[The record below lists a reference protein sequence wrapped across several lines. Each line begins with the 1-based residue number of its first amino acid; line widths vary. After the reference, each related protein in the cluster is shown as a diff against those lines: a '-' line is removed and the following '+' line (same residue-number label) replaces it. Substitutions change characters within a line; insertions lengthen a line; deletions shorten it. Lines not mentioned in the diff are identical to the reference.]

1 LVRGKV
7 RYYRGD
13 PGAAVA
19 YVEADRSSAEEFSLA
34 EGTGVARRFAAGAD
48 GAVRELSALS
58 ADSYESWVAGLDPD
72 DGSPKGRLRRD
83 ARAVRF
89 VEVTINGPKSWSLA
103 AELHPDIGAAYN
115 AAQDRAAAQ
124 VIGWLAQHATTR
136 VTTDK
141 VQVQVPVEH
150 LEAAT
155 VRHFTSRAADPH
167 RHLHLQINA
176 RVFAAGSW
184 RGLHTA
190 GVRGSLGAIQG
201 IGHAAVLSDP
211 EFRGAL
217 AAHGYT
223 LDESGEIVQLAQY
236 VGAFSRRA
244 TQIEANLSR
253 YEAAWQHEH
262 PGEDPG
268 PRLRRA
274 WDARAWAEDRPD
286 KQTTVSHAELNRRWR
301 AQLAELGYRDRDEPI
316 ELTSAPVGAI
326 DRDRTAGEVLDRL
339 SAATSTWSA
348 ARVRGEVEQLIA
360 RRGYVV
366 EGSARLEL
374 AEDLTA
380 RVAERCLPVP
390 DGSGVVRPPGSAVP
404 AHIRALSSRRVR
416 EVERDL
422 ARRLAI
428 RGALVGSDV
437 DPAAFARRAD
447 AGGHLDDGVARAVS
461 VLGGDRSL
469 VVIAAAAGAD
479 TSATID
485 LAREVLGEQGRS
497 VTVVTPTRSTELSA
511 LHDPSEQAR
520 LRAGDLL
527 IIDDAGRLDQDTAHA
542 LLRIADE
549 QGARIAFIAKPGQ
562 RVARANG
569 ASGGAGGGAGGRGGT
584 FELAQRWADPDAVIA
599 LGPAGAGGAG
609 GTGLTEPGRPRSRR
623 SVVHDLRQTWDVQAD
638 AQAALQVRGR
648 LERAVAAAPRVAAD
662 RAALA
667 AAQERWQN
675 AQRAHV
681 AAQVVADDTEHAVT
695 RTTDS
700 IFTRLQAAW
709 NTQRRD
715 AQADARTALEPA
727 KRTGRARHD
736 VEDATARLQDWA
748 AQWQPVLGDLQLRPQ
763 ELVSFAARHSSND
776 QVGEHLRAFA
786 SDQAALAH
794 PERAVHT
801 AAATA
806 AREQSRATG
815 EEYRLMR
822 QDVARRRQPDDH
834 LAEAG
839 PIARMQHQL
848 LNSQRRLVNAERRL
862 AALGAEPA
870 VTGQPDP
877 ARWLVTQRDQWR
889 EERDALREER
899 DALREERDALRE
911 ERKLATIPAAA
922 SDRPRPNH
930 RRGADQPQLA
940 EHCNDGLGIAS

>member
-13 PGAAVA
+13 PGAAAA

-34 EGTGVARRFAAGAD
+34 DGTGVARRFAAGAD
-48 GAVRELSALS
+48 GAVGELSALT
-58 ADSYESWVAGLDPD
+58 AESYESWVGGLDPD

-103 AELHPDIGAAYN
+103 AELHPDIGAAYD

-141 VQVQVPVEH
+141 VQVQVPVER

-167 RHLHLQINA
+167 RHLHLQIDA

-244 TQIEANLSR
+244 AQIEANLSR
-253 YEAAWQHEH
+253 YEAAWRQTH

-286 KQTTVSHAELNRRWR
+286 KQAAVTHAELNQRWR

-316 ELTSAPVGAI
+316 ALTSESVGTI

-390 DGSGVVRPPGSAVP
+390 DGSDIVRPPGSAVP

-416 EVERDL
+416 DVERDL
-422 ARRLAI
+422 ARRLAV

-437 DPAAFARRAD
+437 DPAAFARGAD

-479 TSATID
+479 TRATVD

-497 VTVVTPTRSTELSA
+497 VVVVTPGRRTELSA
-511 LHDPSEQAR
+511 VHGLSEQAP

-549 QGARIAFIAKPGQ
+549 QGARIAFIGKPGQ
-562 RVARANG
+562 GVARANG
-569 ASGGAGGGAGGRGGT
+569 ASGGAGGRGGT

-599 LGPAGAGGAG
+599 LGPAGARSAAG
-609 GTGLTEPGRPRSRR
+609 IGLTEPSRPRSRKR
-623 SVVHDLRQTWDVQAD
+623 VVHDLRQTWDVQAD
-638 AQAALQVRGR
+638 AQAALQLRGR
-648 LERAVAAAPRVAAD
+648 LERAIAAAPRVAAD
-662 RAALA
+662 RAALGA
-667 AAQERWQN
+667 AHERWQN
-675 AQRAHV
+675 AQRAYVTAQAV
-681 AAQVVADDTEHAVT
+681 AEDIEAAVT

-700 IFTRLQAAW
+700 IFTRLEGAW
-709 NTQRRD
+709 NTQRGD

-736 VEDATARLQDWA
+736 VEDAAARLQGWA
-748 AQWQPVLGDLQLRPQ
+748 AQWRPVLGDLRLRPQ

-776 QVGEHLRAFA
+776 QVGELLRAFA

-815 EEYRLMR
+815 NEYRLMR
-822 QDVARRRQPDDH
+822 QDIARRRQPDDH

-839 PIARMQHQL
+839 PIAHMQHQV
-848 LNSQRRLVNAERRL
+848 LNSQRRLANAERRL

-870 VTGQPDP
+870 VAAQADP
-877 ARWLVTQRDQWR
+877 ARWLVAQRDRWR
-889 EERDALREER
+889 GERDALREER
-899 DALREERDALRE
+899 R
-911 ERKLATIPAAA
+911 LATITTTA
-922 SDRPRPNH
+922 SDRPRLNH
-930 RRGADQPQLA
+930 RQGAEQRQGADQRQMA